1 MHFQKVHDF
10 IIEKLSSGLPHYV
23 TYHNVQHTID
33 VLADSIYLANKENVT
48 GDDLIILKTAALFHD
63 TGFLQDHENH
73 EMLSCDLARKHLPAY
88 DYNDIQIDRICRII
102 MTTRLPQSP
111 ANDPLSQILCD
122 ADLFYLGGDHYESH
136 SSRLFEEFKNHG
148 IVKTPDDWKLVQI
161 KFLSSHQYF
170 TKTAKKERN
179 ASKQAVLNRLNTE
192 VSKLLATHQKIKPS
206 ELFEDAF
213 MILMGVMLSAF
224 ALKSFLVPNH
234 FFDGGITGV
243 ALLVNGLYPE
253 LLSSVLHGISH
264 DMELSI
270 LILLINLPI
279 IIFSYFKVGKMFA
292 IKTYSGIFLL
302 AACLVVLPNFDVTH
316 DKLLVAI
323 FGGVFLGI
331 GVGLVIRVGAALD
344 GIEVLALYTIKKTSF
359 TIAEIIFAV
368 NVLIFSIAAINFGIE
383 TSLYSILTYFAAVQS
398 IDYVVEGLQA
408 YTGVTIIS
416 GKSEAIK
423 YQIVNKMG
431 KGVTVYKGERG
442 FLPGQFEVSNE
453 CDIIFTVIS
462 RLELRKLKILIADE
476 DPNAFVFANTI
487 KEASGGITSR
497 KEKH

>member
-1 MHFQKVHDF
+1 MQFQKVHDF

-48 GDDLIILKTAALFHD
+48 GDDLVLLKTAALFHD

-73 EMLSCDLARKHLPAY
+73 EELSCDLARKYLPDY
-88 DYNDIQIDRICRII
+88 GYNDLQIDRICRII
-102 MTTRLPQSP
+102 MTTKLPQSA
-111 ANDPLSQILCD
+111 ANDHLSQILCD
-122 ADLFYLGGDHYESH
+122 ADLFYLGGSHYKSH
-136 SSRLFEEFKNHG
+136 STSLFEEFKNHG
-148 IVKTPDDWKLVQI
+148 IVKSQDDWKLVQI
-161 KFLSSHQYF
+161 KFLSTHQYF
-170 TKTAKKERN
+170 TQTAKKERN
-179 ASKQAVLNRLNTE
+179 AAKQEVLNALNIE
-192 VSKLLATHQKIKPS
+192 VSKSLAKHQKVKSS
-206 ELFEDAF
+206 EVFEEIF

-253 LLSSVLHGISH
+253 LLSAFIPGISH

-270 LILLINLPI
+270 LILVINLPI
-279 IIFSYFKVGKMFA
+279 ILFSYFKVGKMFA

-331 GVGLVIRVGAALD
+331 GVGLVIRIGAALD

-368 NVLIFSIAAINFGIE
+368 NVLIFSVAAINFGIE

-431 KGVTVYKGERG
+431 KAVTVYKGERG
-442 FLPGQFEVSNE
+442 FLPGQFEISSE

-462 RLELRKLKILIADE
+462 RLELRKLKIVIADE

-497 KEKH
+497 KKNH